1 MKNLEMGLLKTTG
14 AWKAFGG
21 LFVGDEEGGRE
32 VERREGDAVVSLVVS
47 KRQRGRGRGQSQ
59 TRPDCL
65 MAIQAQTA
73 APLDFCAD
81 TKIHPFPVP
90 SAAKKHTRLT
100 QCVPLPSLH
109 FAVHCQRQIG
119 VDE

>member
-1 MKNLEMGLLKTTG
+1 MESG
-14 AWKAFGG
+14 
-21 LFVGDEEGGRE
+21 
-32 VERREGDAVVSLVVS
+32 EGDAVVSLVVS
-47 KRQRGRGRGQSQ
+47 KRQRGRGRGQLQ

-90 SAAKKHTRLT
+90 S
-100 QCVPLPSLH
+100 LH
-109 FAVHCQRQIG
+109 FAVHRQRQIG